1 MNPRLRVLIFTAAG
15 IAIGVAVAGNLAEES
30 YGLASMIAA
39 ACAFLVLRRVSDADP
54 DAWMLAAV
62 VVGYVVGNRG
72 FAQLQPS
79 SSVPLLPAE
88 AVLLVAVPAL
98 IFRVS
103 LKKQGLVARDGLN
116 YSILVWIVV
125 GLVRLPL
132 DMERYG
138 VIALRDFAMV
148 YYAAFFFVAQAF
160 SRRAQNVGLLTG
172 SITVA
177 FVVLIPVVV
186 SILISPDFLT
196 DNLTWHGIPVIYH
209 KSDLIANSLGAGFFW
224 LWTRWEKDRHRIW
237 LALAAAS
244 LLLIGKMASPRAAM
258 FAVALTTLVWI
269 GFRRWRIA
277 LAQVAIVSVA
287 AIVGLAA
294 ASLTGGDFKTSATY
308 SAYEHAISIFD
319 PAGSGTYINGESGDP
334 GDNNRFRVVWW
345 GDVIGETLAENP
357 VFGLGFGADL
367 AARFVAD
374 YGLQTDETFAARNPH
389 SMIVTTFG
397 RMGFIGLACWLA
409 ASAFMARTIYR
420 LFKTGDPDAMGLSC
434 IVSVTWVSACV
445 GVVLESP
452 MAAVVFWT
460 ALGLAHGR
468 LLGAAL
474 PAQPQLNRP
483 EAPDWP
489 VAKPVAIHTH

>member
-1 MNPRLRVLIFTAAG
+1 MNPRLRLLMFTIAG
-15 IAIGVAVAGNLAEES
+15 IAIGVAVAGDLADES
-30 YGLASMIAA
+30 YGMAAMIAVV
-39 ACAFLVLRRVSDADP
+39 CALLVLRRVSEADP

-88 AVLLVAVPAL
+88 AVLLVAVPSL
-98 IFRVS
+98 IARVS
-103 LKKQGLVARDGLN
+103 LKKETLLAHDALN
-116 YSILVWIVV
+116 FSILAWFIV
-125 GLVRLPL
+125 GLIRLPL
-132 DMERYG
+132 DIERYG
-138 VIALRDFAMV
+138 VIAVRDFAMV
-148 YYAAFFFVAQAF
+148 YYAAFFFIAQAF
-160 SRRAQNVGLLTG
+160 SRRAQNVRLLTA
-172 SITVA
+172 SVTVA
-177 FVVLIPVVV
+177 FVALLPVVI
-186 SILISPDFLT
+186 SILIWPDFLT
-196 DNLTWHGIPVIYH
+196 DNLTWHGIPIIYH

-224 LWTRWEKDRHRIW
+224 LWTRWEKDRRRIW
-237 LALAAAS
+237 LVMAAAS

-258 FAVALTTLVWI
+258 FAVALTTLVWVAF
-269 GFRRWRIA
+269 GRWRIA
-277 LAQVAIVSVA
+277 VAQVAAVASA
-287 AIVGLAA
+287 AIIGMAVL
-294 ASLTGGDFKTSATY
+294 SFTGDDFKTSTVY

-319 PAGSGTYINGESGDP
+319 PAGTGTYINGESGDP

-345 GDVIGETLAENP
+345 GDVIAETMAENP

-397 RMGFIGLACWLA
+397 RMGFLGLACWLV

-420 LFKTGDPDAMGLSC
+420 LFKTGDPDAMGLCC

-474 PAQPQLNRP
+474 PARP
-483 EAPDWP
+483 PENGAQAADWP
-489 VAKPVAIHTH
+489 VAKQIEIYTH